1 MDLNATIFGQMITF
15 AIFIWINTKFIWPKI
30 LSILNEREN
39 KILSGLQAAEQG
51 QQKIQQAEEINKQKE
66 LETKKYCNLLI
77 VEAKKQAEQI
87 LELAIVQAK
96 NKGDEIINNAQLQ
109 IQKEK
114 IKLETQLRNNL
125 VDLIIKST
133 EKIIETHLK
142 QEQHQQIIIDISNQI
157 YEN

>member
-30 LSILNEREN
+30 LSALNEREN

-51 QQKIQQAEEINKQKE
+51 QQKLQQAEEFNKQKE

-87 LELAIVQAK
+87 LELAIIQAK

-114 IKLETQLRNNL
+114 TKLETQLKNNF

-133 EKIIETHLK
+133 EKIIETHLE
-142 QEQHQQIIIDISNQI
+142 QEQHKKIIMNISNKI

>member
-30 LSILNEREN
+30 LSALNEREN

-51 QQKIQQAEEINKQKE
+51 QQKLQQAEEFNKQKE

-114 IKLETQLRNNL
+114 IKLETQLKNNF

-133 EKIIETHLK
+133 EKIIEIHLE
-142 QEQHQQIIIDISNQI
+142 QEQHKKIIIDISNQI